1 MDHSHF
7 WGGNKYLTRL
17 EDIQRHFSYNR
28 VTRGSDF
35 RLIVYWVEV
44 KPLVSTWSIV
54 KCRWCTA
61 DTRGNKYWNIWIRI
75 LTFMPTKYI
84 HLILKT
90 GTYMGFFEFQFCW
103 VELSHQGE
111 DTGSR
116 VVVKGNVPS
125 PVTLLPA
132 PVTHV
137 ADGLWTLN
145 IDWTVDS
152 CSHPVHQVIAGL
164 RVFEKN
170 LLCEKFFC
178 VKSKWC

>member
-35 RLIVYWVEV
+35 HLIVYWVEV

-61 DTRGNKYWNIWIRI
+61 DTRGNKYWTIWIRI

-90 GTYMGFFEFQFCW
+90 GAYMGFFEFQFCW

-111 DTGSR
+111 DAGSR
-116 VVVKGNVPS
+116 VVVKGNVAS

-145 IDWTVDS
+145 INWTVDS
-152 CSHPVHQVIAGL
+152 CSHPVHQVMN
-164 RVFEKN
+164 RVVYGYLK
-170 LLCEKFFC
+170 KTFC
-178 VKSKWC
+178 VKSSSV